1 MPLLAGDKPVVLV
14 HLESARLAESVVI
27 ALLRL
32 PASRASATYPLATAS
47 GKRTSIAMLAD
58 GRSAGGPRN
67 RR

>member
-1 MPLLAGDKPVVLV
+1 MHLASV
-14 HLESARLAESVVI
+14 RLAESVVI

-32 PASRASATYPLATAS
+32 PASRASTTYPLATAS

-58 GRSAGGPRN
+58 RRSAGSPGN